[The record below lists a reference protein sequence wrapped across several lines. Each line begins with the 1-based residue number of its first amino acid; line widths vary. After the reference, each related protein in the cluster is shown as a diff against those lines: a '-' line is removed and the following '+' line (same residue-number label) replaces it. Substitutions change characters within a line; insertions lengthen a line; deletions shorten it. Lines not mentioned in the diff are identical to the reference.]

1 MMASFLLPSH
11 VIPSLPLWLCQ
22 HEQLALEREDLMARL
37 DTLQTNVRQLEAQAL
52 EMHRVKCALEKDL
65 EGERL
70 LKEQKVKVAQ

>member
-1 MMASFLLPSH
+1 
-11 VIPSLPLWLCQ
+11 
-22 HEQLALEREDLMARL
+22 MARL

-52 EMHRVKCALEKDL
+52 EMQRVKCALEKDL